1 MGMILGKITVETP
14 SHTVLRT
21 AADGAYEIRQYGSLV
36 AAEVHST
43 DWATRMTEREFSK
56 VAFPTLARYI
66 GVFGEGENV
75 ARGGKADAAADTAN
89 PADAGADAPTGAEGD
104 QPEKMAMTAPV
115 IMAAT
120 DDATATVGDSD
131 KKPEKMAMTAPV
143 VMSATD
149 DGASPAG
156 GRPEKMAMTAPVVTG
171 GGNGADSGD
180 ATASSGDAA
189 GGFTMAFLLPSK
201 YKAAAE
207 APRPTNDKVHL
218 VDVPPRTV
226 AVRKYTGNTTMRDC
240 GEQVKGLLDALF
252 RDGVATTGPWT
263 LQRYNPPF
271 SLPWTK
277 TNEIHVPVEEAA
289 VADAG
294 AAEATAEGGDAAA
307 AAAAVPA

>member
-1 MGMILGKITVETP
+1 MGKITVETP
-14 SHTVLRT
+14 NHTVLRT
-21 AADGAYEIRQYGSLV
+21 AADGAYEIRRYGSMV

-43 DWATRMTEREFSK
+43 DWAAGMTEREFSK

-75 ARGGKADAAADTAN
+75 ARGEKGDVAAGTTNAADI
-89 PADAGADAPTGAEGD
+89 GADAPTSAEGD
-104 QPEKMAMTAPV
+104 KPEKMAMTAPV
-115 IMAAT
+115 VMAAT
-120 DDATATVGDSD
+120 DDGAATAGDGEM
-131 KKPEKMAMTAPV
+131 KPEKMAMTAPV

-156 GRPEKMAMTAPVVTG
+156 GQPEKMAMTAPVVTS

-180 ATASSGDAA
+180 ATASSGGAA

-201 YKAAAE
+201 YKAVAE
-207 APRPTNDKVHL
+207 APLPTNDKVHL

-226 AVRKYTGNTTMRDC
+226 AVRKYSGNTTMRDC
-240 GEQVKGLLDALF
+240 GEQVKGLLDALS
-252 RDGVATTGPWT
+252 RDGVATTGLWT

-277 TNEIHVPVEEAA
+277 TNEIHVPVDEAA
-289 VADAG
+289 VADAAVAV
-294 AAEATAEGGDAAA
+294 AAPGGGDAP
-307 AAAAVPA
+307 AAAVCT